1 MTEMQEPAMSGED
14 HFANDEGNTELGE
27 ISPLLTSTSIIAA
40 LLDTVRGEI
49 EKLSARE
56 PAESDAA

>member
-1 MTEMQEPAMSGED
+1 MTEMQEPVVAAEEHAADGR
-14 HFANDEGNTELGE
+14 GNTELGE
-27 ISPLLTSTSIIAA
+27 ISTLLTSTSIIAA